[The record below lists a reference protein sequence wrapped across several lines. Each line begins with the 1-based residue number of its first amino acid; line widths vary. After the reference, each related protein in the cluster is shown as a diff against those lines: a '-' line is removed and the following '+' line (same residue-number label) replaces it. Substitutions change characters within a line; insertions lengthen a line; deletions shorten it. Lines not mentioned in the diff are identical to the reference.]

1 MTSISS
7 IPPVSTRDEIDVL
20 AILQLLWQK
29 KLQIGAF
36 ALISGVLAAGYTS
49 IVTPE
54 YEVNTLLR
62 PAAINDLDALNR
74 TKVYSLPPHKA
85 LNRMGASLDSY
96 ETRLGYFRTNPEL
109 QAAFLESGRSQEQA
123 FEDFNR
129 NALKVVQPDPKKTN
143 LLAQFIG
150 VDMRYPE
157 GIDGKEVL
165 NGLVQYALEKE
176 RKQIS
181 QDLKVIIKNRL
192 KEVDAQLAVAR
203 VNYDGDKESKIAVL
217 REEDSLKRAQ
227 LNDELR
233 ALRAQLK
240 QRRDDRIAQLNEAI
254 SIARTLGLKKPS
266 TPSAMGGSEAE
277 GAGNVIRTEINNQ
290 QIPLYFMGTEAL
302 EAEKQALRLRTS
314 DDFVSPRISGIR
326 KELLLL
332 EQNRRI
338 QTLQQRQNDELFL
351 NGIDALRAER
361 GRLSSINTDMS
372 TLGLVT
378 VDRAAV
384 EPLNPVYPKKPL
396 VVALG
401 VLLGVLAGTV
411 FVLLRH
417 AMNVRRR
424 EEAQSGVVSLPK
436 IVDAEVIPQLKN

>member
-1 MTSISS
+1 
-7 IPPVSTRDEIDVL
+7 
-20 AILQLLWQK
+20 
-29 KLQIGAF
+29 
-36 ALISGVLAAGYTS
+36 
-49 IVTPE
+49 
-54 YEVNTLLR
+54 
-62 PAAINDLDALNR
+62 
-74 TKVYSLPPHKA
+74 
-85 LNRMGASLDSY
+85 
-96 ETRLGYFRTNPEL
+96 
-109 QAAFLESGRSQEQA
+109 
-123 FEDFNR
+123 
-129 NALKVVQPDPKKTN
+129 
-143 LLAQFIG
+143 
-150 VDMRYPE
+150 MRYPE